1 MNRTVANAA
10 LAAALAVCGC
20 SMFDSAPKAAF
31 ERNLAPWGAFAFI
44 SPADG
49 LPEGDCHAAAFSKTY
64 VNRSGVKRATV
75 WATALGCFE
84 LYVNGSLVSVS
95 AEDGRADFLRPGFT
109 DGRKRRSYLS
119 YDVTELWKRS
129 AADANDVSAFVARSW
144 FSDKIGSQSKVPPSF
159 AAKLEL
165 EFEDGTAGCFDTGA
179 DWFASTDTPFV
190 RAGIYEGERYDAR
203 KPRCA
208 KTCAGETHAKVCTD
222 FKGVVT
228 APEGALVRLR
238 EDLALAPVEMYV
250 WKDAEGAVEGKC
262 HGKVKVLRTY
272 GDGDEISLAKGE
284 RLIVDFGQNASAVPR
299 FTGSAASGTSMSM
312 QGAEMLNDGN
322 GEISRGNDGP
332 GGSVYRLNYRSLK
345 GLSTALYTFAG
356 KDEETYTP
364 TFTFQGYR
372 YMQIFADGDVKLS
385 LIRSIPVTSIAKAD
399 ECGSLE
405 TGDEDVNKLIRNV
418 LWGQYSNYLSVPTDC
433 PQRDERHGW
442 TADTQVFSGA
452 AYCNADVYDFHRK
465 WMRDMRDSQ
474 ENGLFPSVSPFGGYG
489 HCGLGKLGWADAG
502 VIVPWTAWR
511 MTGRTEII
519 DENFAAMEAYLD
531 AQDKALGNLSPNENY
546 SDWLAYESVPK
557 NLKKEYWAY
566 LSACYWMQNARY
578 MEEMCKATGRDGD
591 RFAAMAAKARAH
603 LKKLLFDAKGVMKA
617 PYCDMQTPQLFAFR
631 LGLYD
636 DSKEGATAA
645 TKALNANFR
654 LHEDCLQTGFLGTSI
669 IMDTLTYDFKR
680 PDLAYTLLLQ
690 HENPSWLY
698 SVDQGA
704 TTIWER
710 WNSYT
715 KSKGF
720 GNAGMNSFNHYA
732 YGVVL
737 QWMYG
742 TMAGIQPGP
751 NGGFDDE
758 FVLAPI
764 PDSRVGHV
772 TATYRTKRGVIKTHW
787 HYEGNRCVFKFTVPD
802 GAKASVKFGG
812 TEAVF
817 EGGDYTLDD
826 GQL

>member
-1 MNRTVANAA
+1 MNRIVANAA
-10 LAAALAVCGC
+10 IAAALAACGC
-20 SMFDSAPKAAF
+20 SMFDNGPKASF
-31 ERNLAPWGAFAFI
+31 ERTVEPWGAFVFI
-44 SPADG
+44 SPAEDS
-49 LPEGDCHAAAFSKTY
+49 PKEDRRAAAFAKTY
-64 VNRSGVKRATV
+64 VNRSEVRRARV
-75 WATALGCFE
+75 WATSLGCFE

-95 AEDGRADFLRPGFT
+95 DKDGRADFLRPGFT
-109 DGRKRRSYLS
+109 DNRKRRSYLA
-119 YDVTELWKRS
+119 YDVTELWNRGI
-129 AADANDVSAFVARSW
+129 AAANDVSAFVARSW
-144 FSDKIGSQSKVPPSF
+144 FSDSIGSRKGVPPSL
-159 AAKLEL
+159 AAKIEL
-165 EFEDGTAGCFDTGA
+165 EFADGTTGCFDTGE
-179 DWFASTDTPFV
+179 DWYASFKTPFV
-190 RAGIYEGERYDAR
+190 RAGIYEGEKYDASV
-203 KPRCA
+203 PRCA
-208 KTCAGETHAKVCTD
+208 KTCAGETRAKICD
-222 FKGVVT
+222 KFDGVVSP
-228 APEGALVRLR
+228 AEGALVRLR

-250 WKDAEGAVEGKC
+250 WKDAEGAVEGKR

-272 GDGDEISLAKGE
+272 GDGEEISLAKGE
-284 RLIVDFGQNASAVPR
+284 RLVVDFGQNSSAVPR
-299 FTGSAASGTSMSM
+299 ITASAAKGTLLSM

-322 GEISRGNDGP
+322 GELARGNDGP
-332 GGSVYRLNYRSLK
+332 EGSVYRLNYRSIK
-345 GLSTALYTFAG
+345 GLSTALYKFAG
-356 KDEETYTP
+356 GESETYTP

-372 YMQIFADGDVKLS
+372 YMQIFADGDVTIS
-385 LIRSIPVTSIAKAD
+385 RIRSIPVTSIAKAD

-405 TGDEDVNKLIRNV
+405 TGDADVNKLIRNV

-442 TADTQVFSGA
+442 TADTQVFAGA
-452 AYCNADVYDFHRK
+452 AYCNADVYSFHRK

-474 ENGLFPSVSPFGGYG
+474 EKGLFPSVSPFGGYG
-489 HCGLGKLGWADAG
+489 HCGLGKVGWADAG
-502 VIVPWTAWR
+502 VIVPWIAWR

-546 SDWLAYESVPK
+546 ADWLSYESVPK
-557 NLKKEYWAY
+557 NLRKEYWAY
-566 LSACYWMQNARY
+566 LAACYWMQNARY
-578 MEEMCKATGRDGD
+578 MADMCAATGRD
-591 RFAAMAAKARAH
+591 AAKFRAMEAKARAH
-603 LKKLLFDAKGVMKA
+603 LKAMLFDDKGVMKA
-617 PYCDMQTPQLFAFR
+617 PYLDMQTPQLFAFR

-636 DSKEGATAA
+636 DSKEGAIAA

-654 LHEDCLQTGFLGTSI
+654 LNEDCLQTGFLGTSI

-715 KSKGF
+715 KAKGF
-720 GNAGMNSFNHYA
+720 GDAGMNSFNHYA
-732 YGVVL
+732 YGAVL

-758 FVLAPI
+758 FALAPI
-764 PDSRVGHV
+764 PDSRMGYV
-772 TATYRTKRGVIKTHW
+772 TATYRTKRGVIKSHW

-802 GAKASVKFGG
+802 GAKANVKFGG

-826 GQL
+826 GR